1 MHLPSSQHGT
11 TFVELIIS
19 IVVISIAVTGV
30 LLVIMRNTA
39 SSADPLVQHQ
49 AIAIAEAY
57 LEEILEKPFV
67 DPNGGEPEASRAL
80 YDDIDDYNV
89 ITNETPT
96 DQAGNVMSDL
106 SAYTV
111 SVDVVNE
118 AVGPAGNQSPA
129 GSTYRITVTVNAPTG
144 NVIPLTAY
152 RTNF

>member
-1 MHLPSSQHGT
+1 MHLVHLQRGT

-19 IVVISIAVTGV
+19 IVVISVAVTGV

-57 LEEILEKPFV
+57 IEEIVEKPFV
-67 DPNGGEPEASRAL
+67 DPDGGEPEASRSL

-89 ITNETPT
+89 ISNEDPT
-96 DQAGNVMSDL
+96 DQAGNLIADL
-106 SAYTV
+106 DKYSV

-118 AVGPAGNQSPA
+118 AVGPAGNQAPA
-129 GSTYRITVTVNAPTG
+129 GDTYRITVTVTTPG
-144 NVIPLTAY
+144 GDVIPVSAY

>member
-1 MHLPSSQHGT
+1 MRNFSSQRGT
-11 TFVELIIS
+11 TFVELVIS

-30 LLVIMRNTA
+30 LLVITRNTA

-57 LEEILEKPFV
+57 LEEILEKPFI

-80 YDDIDDYNV
+80 YDDIDDYDV
-89 ITNETPT
+89 INNETPT
-96 DQAGNVMSDL
+96 DQAGNVMNDL
-106 SAYTV
+106 DSYSV

-118 AVGPAGNQSPA
+118 AVGPSGNQSPA
-129 GSTYRITVTVNAPTG
+129 GSTYRITVTVTAPTG
-144 NVIPLTAY
+144 NVIPLSAY